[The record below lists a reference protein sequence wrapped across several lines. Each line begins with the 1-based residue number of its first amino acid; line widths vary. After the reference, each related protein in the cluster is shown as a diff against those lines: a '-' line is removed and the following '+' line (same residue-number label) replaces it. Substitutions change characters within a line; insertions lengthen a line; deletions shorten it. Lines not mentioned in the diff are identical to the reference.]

1 MAMKEC
7 HPKGFES
14 EASKGLR
21 FPFGG
26 FFVCEVIP

>member
-14 EASKGLR
+14 KASKGTL
-21 FPFGG
+21 FLPGG
-26 FFVCEVIP
+26 FFIWEVKP

>member
-14 EASKGLR
+14 EAFEGLR
-21 FPFGG
+21 FPSRG
-26 FFVCEVIP
+26 FFI